1 MDPIYN
7 FAIRMMDFGVNVGAR
22 RKDKLRKLA
31 EGEKAALS
39 FLEANVRKGE
49 RYIWIHAA
57 SLGEFEQGRPL
68 IERIRREHPE
78 KKILLTFFSPSG
90 YEVRKNFPQ
99 VDLVSYLPFDLKSRV
114 KKFLDIVNPSIA
126 IFVKYEFW
134 GNYLTELKRRGI
146 PTYIISA
153 IFRPSQVF
161 FKPWGGMFR
170 KMLRCYNHIYVQDE
184 RSKQLLA
191 GIGIDKV
198 TVAGD
203 TRFDRVT
210 DIMASSVKIPEIE
223 SFVDRNKLTLIAGS
237 SWGPD
242 EAHIIPYFNSH
253 PELKLI
259 IAPHEIGEDRI
270 SSIVSMLKRPY
281 VRLSETTPKEV
292 AKADCIIIDCFGK
305 LSSAYAYGDIAYIGG
320 GFGVGIHNL
329 NEAAVYGIPVIF
341 GPNYHKFKEAFD
353 LIATGGGFSFA
364 EGSDF
369 VKIMDRFLSDPK
381 ALEKAG
387 KAAGEYIKSNLGATD
402 IIYRDL
408 IH

>member
-22 RKDKLRKLA
+22 RRDKLRKLA
-31 EGEKAALS
+31 EGEKAALL

-237 SWGPD
+237 SWEPD

-281 VRLSETTPKEV
+281 VRLSETTPEEA

-364 EGSDF
+364 EGPDF

-402 IIYRDL
+402 LIYREL
-408 IH
+408 IG